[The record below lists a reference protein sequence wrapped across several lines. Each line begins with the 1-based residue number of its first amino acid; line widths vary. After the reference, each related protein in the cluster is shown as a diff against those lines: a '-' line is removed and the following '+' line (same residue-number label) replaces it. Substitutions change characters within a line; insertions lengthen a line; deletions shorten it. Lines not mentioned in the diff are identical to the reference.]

1 LTNRTQRVV
10 IDGCYSDWLPVSSGV
25 PQGSILGPFFFIIF
39 INDLPDVVSSSEIAL
54 YADDSKLFKVIKSQD
69 DRHGLQADL
78 QRVSLWADEWKMVF
92 NVDKCKTLSISRK
105 KLTADVTYTMKGT
118 VLDNVK
124 TVKDLG
130 ITVSDD
136 LNWRLHISNI
146 TSKANKV
153 LGLIKRVCKD
163 LKDPDSRK
171 TL

>member
-1 LTNRTQRVV
+1 LA
-10 IDGCYSDWLPVSSGV
+10 
-25 PQGSILGPFFFIIF
+25 
-39 INDLPDVVSSSEIAL
+39 DVVSSSEIAL

-69 DRHGLQADL
+69 HRHGLQADL

-92 NVDKCKTLSISRK
+92 NVDKCKTMSISRK
-105 KLTADVTYTMKGT
+105 KLTVDVTYTMKEQSWT
-118 VLDNVK
+118 MSLR

-163 LKDPDSRK
+163 LKDPDTRK
-171 TL
+171 TLYCSLVLPQLEHCSQL

>member
-1 LTNRTQRVV
+1 MGARKYHLFRV
-10 IDGCYSDWLPVSSGV
+10 
-25 PQGSILGPFFFIIF
+25 
-39 INDLPDVVSSSEIAL
+39 
-54 YADDSKLFKVIKSQD
+54 
-69 DRHGLQADL
+69 
-78 QRVSLWADEWKMVF
+78 ADEWKMVF
-92 NVDKCKTLSISRK
+92 NVDKCKTMSISRK

-118 VLDNVK
+118 VLDNVR

-163 LKDPDSRK
+163 LKDPDARK